1 MTYVDHIV
9 RAFGGVRRMAAEL
22 GRPVSTVHSWKGRGS
37 IPDENKPDVLKAAQR
52 LGLDIT
58 PGDFFPR
65 PPQEAAE

>member
-1 MTYVDHIV
+1 
-9 RAFGGVRRMAAEL
+9 MAAEL

-58 PGDFFPR
+58 PGDFFPL